1 MTPAQLDT
9 ARALVRS
16 PHWRWMRGMHVAPG
30 SAVMV
35 GEGGEVW
42 QHDTAPSP
50 DPTWGEP
57 MVWVDPLSAGV
68 VPIITDPAT
77 VGCLAHL
84 ARELWAPAPVY
95 IRPSLD
101 GRWYVVAPR
110 SSGMGSHL
118 AERQGYDTT
127 GEAWAALILAA
138 PEPAP

>member
-1 MTPAQLDT
+1 
-9 ARALVRS
+9 
-16 PHWRWMRGMHVAPG
+16 
-30 SAVMV
+30 
-35 GEGGEVW
+35 
-42 QHDTAPSP
+42 
-50 DPTWGEP
+50 
-57 MVWVDPLSAGV
+57 

-110 SSGMGSHL
+110 GSGMGSHL

>member
-1 MTPAQLDT
+1 MTPAQLDL

-16 PHWRWMRGMHVAPG
+16 PRWRWVRGMHVAPG

-42 QHDTAPSP
+42 QHDTVPDL

-77 VGCLAHL
+77 IGCLAHL
-84 ARELWAPAPVY
+84 ACELWAPAPVY
-95 IRPSLD
+95 IRPSLN
-101 GRWYVVAPR
+101 GRWYVVAPLDG
-110 SSGMGSHL
+110 GMGGGI
-118 AERQGYDTT
+118 AWMRGYDSP

-138 PEPAP
+138 PEAP